1 MSFVLYDLSFLVVF
15 TLAIIIFLYTRKH
28 NLKRDGI
35 MYLYR
40 TSVGLK
46 IIDKIGKKYPRTLKI
61 FSYIIVALGYL
72 LMIVMIYF
80 LVEIIRIFLNPAFV
94 QAIKIPPLMPLIPY
108 LPDLFQVS
116 WLPPFYF
123 TYWIIAIALVAI
135 FHEGAHGI
143 FARFYNV
150 KIKST
155 GFGFLGPF
163 LAFFVEQ
170 DDKQMQHKKIFPQL
184 TILSAGVFANILLGV
199 IFFLIMI
206 GFYALAYAPSG
217 VVFNDYTYS
226 LFTPAEMQNLSLNGK
241 ILAVEGLNLTGITL
255 FEKNYFISPEYF
267 KLNQSELTSSTYIK
281 AYQDMPAINNQI
293 SGAIRKINE
302 IPVNNQKDFSR
313 EMSKYKPGDNITLA
327 TISLSQKNRT
337 TQTYNMTL
345 AGDYTNNSRAVIGT
359 AVLLPSG
366 KGIRMVMYRLV
377 NYFKEPGVNY
387 EPKDNYELTIFFY
400 NLLWWIVLIN
410 FSVALTNMLPMGI
423 FDGGRFYYLTILAI
437 TKKKKLS
444 EQVFKWTT
452 KIILAV
458 FALLMVLWAWGMFR

>member
-15 TLAIIIFLYTRKH
+15 TLAIVIFLYTRKH
-28 NLKRDGI
+28 NLKRDGL

-46 IIDKIGKKYPRTLKI
+46 IIDTPGKKYPKTLRVL
-61 FSYIIVALGYL
+61 SYIIVACGYI
-72 LMIVMIYF
+72 LMVAMIYF
-80 LVEIIRIFLNPAFV
+80 LVEVVRVFLNPAFV

-108 LPDLFQVS
+108 LPDLFRVT

-135 FHEGAHGI
+135 FHEGFHGI

-170 DDKQMQHKKIFPQL
+170 DDKQMQQKKIFPQL
-184 TILSAGVFANILLGV
+184 TILGAGVFANILLGI
-199 IFFLIMI
+199 IFFFVMI
-206 GFYALAYAPSG
+206 GSYNVSYTPSG
-217 VVFNDYTYS
+217 VVFNDYSYS
-226 LFTPAEMQNLSLNGK
+226 LFTPLQMQNLTLNGK
-241 ILAVEGLNLTGITL
+241 ILAVDGLNLTGITIL
-255 FEKNYFISPEYF
+255 EKNYFISPEYF
-267 KLNQSELTSSTYIK
+267 KLNQSDFTETTLIK
-281 AYQDMPAINNQI
+281 AYQDLPAINNQI

-302 IPVNNQKDFSR
+302 VPVNNQKDFVN
-313 EMSKYKPGDNITLA
+313 EMSLHKPGENITL
-327 TISLSQKNRT
+327 TTNSLDLKNQT
-337 TQTYNMTL
+337 TKTYSMVL
-345 AGDYTNNSRAVIGT
+345 GADYNNSSRAVIGT
-359 AVLLPSG
+359 AVLQPNG
-366 KGIRMVMYRLV
+366 RGMRMMMYKLM
-377 NYFKEPGVNY
+377 NYFREPGVNY
-387 EPKDNYELTIFFY
+387 EPKSHQEFTIFIY

-437 TKKKKLS
+437 TKKKKLA

-452 KIILAV
+452 KIILGV